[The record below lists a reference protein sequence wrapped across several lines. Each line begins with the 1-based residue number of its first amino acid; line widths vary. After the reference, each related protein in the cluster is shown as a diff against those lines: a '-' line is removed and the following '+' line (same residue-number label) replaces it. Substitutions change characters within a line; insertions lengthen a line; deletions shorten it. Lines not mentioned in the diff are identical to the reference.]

1 MTDTTDKTATED
13 TRPSLLEKARSAM
26 HGLAEIETGL
36 ADVTTRLR
44 QARASVRPEEA
55 VLDVALAA
63 VLAGDPVPPDVG
75 AQVLAIRRGNEA
87 AMAEAQALGPLERRL
102 RERLLALHRERA
114 DDALA
119 VLRAELDTVISQ
131 AGPVLAELNDV
142 DSADTAITADRVE
155 EWRQAVALSARY
167 GELRQAQRV
176 LVSAAVTPQT
186 HISDRVS
193 PDARALVDDYGI
205 ARDADSHHPT
215 VGTGSDGGEVRLSGS
230 RIFTG
235 RIVTDAHTDR
245 PARPRPWL
253 TGDGVADLHFLAR
266 PDVAPW
272 VPTVAQLTGARDE
285 HQSRM
290 QAEARAEAERGPGDE
305 PETFMR
311 TGRRMPPPPAA
322 LLTRL
327 AREELGEP
335 V

>member
-142 DSADTAITADRVE
+142 DSADAAIAADRVE
-155 EWRQAVALSARY
+155 EWRQAVAMAAQY
-167 GELRQAQRV
+167 DELRRAQRI

-186 HISDRVS
+186 HMSDRVS
-193 PDARALVDDYGI
+193 PEARALVDDYGVV
-205 ARDADSHHPT
+205 RDADSHHPA
-215 VGTGSDGGEVRLSGS
+215 VGTGANGGEVRLSES
-230 RIFTG
+230 RIFSG
-235 RIVTDAHTDR
+235 RIVVTAHTDA
-245 PARPRPWL
+245 PVTPRPWL
-253 TGDGVADLHFLAR
+253 TGDTIIDMRFVTRD
-266 PDVAPW
+266 DVRAW
-272 VPTVAQLTGARDE
+272 VPRVRELTGARDE
-285 HQSRM
+285 HERRKQD
-290 QAEARAEAERGPGDE
+290 EARAEAERLPGDE
-305 PETFMR
+305 PQTFLR
-311 TGRRMPPPPAA
+311 TGRRMPPPGPE